1 MVYISA
7 QGSLQQGC
15 SGWSISRIPEL
26 FWGLINFVMLFF
38 QTLVNPWITRRG
50 SNYVSDY
57 RAPGR
62 GPPPG
67 PPRRRFGGLH
77 RTGGAGPPPMTGGG

>member
-7 QGSLQQGC
+7 NGSLGQGSE
-15 SGWSISRIPEL
+15 GWSLSRIPNL
-26 FWGLINFVMLFF
+26 FWGLTNFIVLFF
-38 QTLVNPWITRRG
+38 QTLVNPQLSRRG
-50 SNYVSDY
+50 NSYISDY

-67 PPRRRFGGLH
+67 PPRRRMGGLH
-77 RTGGAGPPPMTGGG
+77 RMGGAGPPPMAGGG